1 MAHITVEQRY
11 QIQALSAAQKM
22 QKEIAEIVG
31 KDKSVISRGLKR
43 NCLSNGKYKPEVA
56 QNYYRQRRKRC
67 RKSSK
72 LANPVLKEYV
82 DQQIL
87 EDKSPEQISGIM
99 RKEEHSLTLSHEAIY
114 QYIWK
119 DKRTGGK
126 LFEHLRNKGR
136 RYQKRGSTK
145 NSRGVIP
152 NRIGIEQR
160 PEVVEQRER
169 VGDFEIDLVIGKN
182 HKSAILTIVERK
194 SGFALL
200 RKLPSKEAAV
210 TAEQLV
216 EALLPI
222 KEYVHTITSDNGKE
236 FAQHELVAK
245 ALDTSFFFAT
255 PYHSWERGVNEN
267 YNRLLRQ
274 YFPKKTSFDHITDEQ
289 LLAVQNKLNNRERKR
304 LGFLSPIKYLQ
315 TSLLTKIA
323 FTT

>member
-1 MAHITVEQRY
+1 M
-11 QIQALSAAQKM
+11 
-22 QKEIAEIVG
+22 
-31 KDKSVISRGLKR
+31 
-43 NCLSNGKYKPEVA
+43 
-56 QNYYRQRRKRC
+56 
-67 RKSSK
+67 
-72 LANPVLKEYV
+72 
-82 DQQIL
+82 
-87 EDKSPEQISGIM
+87 
-99 RKEEHSLTLSHEAIY
+99 
-114 QYIWK
+114 
-119 DKRTGGK
+119 
-126 LFEHLRNKGR
+126 
-136 RYQKRGSTK
+136 
-145 NSRGVIP
+145 
-152 NRIGIEQR
+152 
-160 PEVVEQRER
+160 
-169 VGDFEIDLVIGKN
+169 VIGKN